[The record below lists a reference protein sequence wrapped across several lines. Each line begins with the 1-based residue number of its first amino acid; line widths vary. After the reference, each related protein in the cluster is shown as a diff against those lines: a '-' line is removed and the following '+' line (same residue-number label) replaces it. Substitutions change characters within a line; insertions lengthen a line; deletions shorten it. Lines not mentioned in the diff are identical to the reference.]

1 MLTEADVAGDADLAT
16 LATTDGLGHRGGMRP
31 CRDQPQRLPM
41 LRQVTAMRRA
51 GTPWSDCLDRHL
63 VGVGGEGTDVCLVAG
78 EDGAAGFSEGDGD
91 GVDG

>member
-1 MLTEADVAGDADLAT
+1 MLIEADVSGDADLAT

-41 LRQVTAMRRA
+41 LRHVTALRRA
-51 GTPWSDCLDRHL
+51 GTTRSDCLDRHL

-78 EDGAAGFSEGDGD
+78 EHGATGFSESDDD

>member
-1 MLTEADVAGDADLAT
+1 
-16 LATTDGLGHRGGMRP
+16 
-31 CRDQPQRLPM
+31 M